1 VTLSEEVTRQLAQ
14 FTIIDGAFA
23 LPEAAFAEIRQKNR
37 SVAADARWRRAVE
50 YEAVAIRFWR
60 EGGPRTGPG
69 IMQLGVLI
77 HDLKAGARVPEAG
90 WAHSGKGAS
99 HV

>member
-1 VTLSEEVTRQLAQ
+1 VTLSPEVTGQLAQ
-14 FTIIDGAFA
+14 FTVIDGAFA
-23 LPEAAFAEIRQKNR
+23 LPDAAFAEIRQKNR
-37 SVAADARWRRAVE
+37 GLPADKRWQRAVE

-77 HDLKAGARVPEAG
+77 HDLKAGAKVPEAG
-90 WAHSGKGAS
+90 WSHASKGAN